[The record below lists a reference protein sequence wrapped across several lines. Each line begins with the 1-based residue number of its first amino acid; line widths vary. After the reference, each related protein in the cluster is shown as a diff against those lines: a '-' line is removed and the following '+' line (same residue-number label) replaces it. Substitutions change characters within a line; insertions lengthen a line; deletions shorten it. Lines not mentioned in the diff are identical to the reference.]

1 METKDK
7 ITHKEAGTSTETKHT
22 RPYQN
27 QTRSFFDF
35 PGSAATFAFFG
46 RPVPSDMYLGAA
58 AGLGAEGLV
67 PARAVDVV
75 IAVPLEL
82 EQHHVGQAVGG
93 IPAVLEP
100 DRF

>member
-1 METKDK
+1 MKK
-7 ITHKEAGTSTETKHT
+7 KGVSRK
-22 RPYQN
+22 RPI
-27 QTRSFFDF
+27 RKLFDF
-35 PGSAATFAFFG
+35 LNTTVSKIKSRTRCGDRVLSIALFLG
-46 RPVPSDMYLGAA
+46 YLGAA
-58 AGLGAEGLV
+58 AGLGAKGLV

-93 IPAVLEP
+93 VPAVLVP